1 MCQSEAR
8 ILHITPFSYST
19 GVRCRDSEALDTVA
33 VVLVDYLLADA
44 GGFSG
49 SQWTVVALLSDVY
62 VLDPLCLVTKL
73 C

>member
-19 GVRCRDSEALDTVA
+19 GVRRRDSEAPDTVV
-33 VVLVDYLLADA
+33 VVLVDYLLA

-49 SQWTVVALLSDVY
+49 SQWTVVVLLSDVY